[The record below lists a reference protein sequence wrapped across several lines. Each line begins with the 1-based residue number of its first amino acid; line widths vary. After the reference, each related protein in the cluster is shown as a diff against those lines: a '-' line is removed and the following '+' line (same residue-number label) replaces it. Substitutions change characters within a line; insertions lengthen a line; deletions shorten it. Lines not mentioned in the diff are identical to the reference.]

1 MSFART
7 TLEASSR
14 LLVLSGALLAACGP
28 TVFADTTALQIVG
41 DPPPLPPKP
50 KPPPPEPVKEPEP
63 PKRVELKDNKITIA
77 EKIQFDLDKATIR
90 PESDGLMQEI
100 IKVIKENPHVKKLA
114 IEGHTSSEGSDR
126 HNLKLSDA
134 RAKAVM
140 DYFVTKGGLPKEMF
154 TAKGYGETKLI
165 ADETTEE
172 GREKN
177 RRVEFLV
184 TEQDVTQRK
193 VEINEKTGEEK
204 VLEQKSEHQVVQEPA
219 GPGDAAATPPADGAA
234 PADDKKA
241 KKKAAPKAAE
251 PAK

>member
-7 TLEASSR
+7 TRLASSR
-14 LLVLSGALLAACGP
+14 LIVLTGALLAAACGP
-28 TVFADTTALQIVG
+28 TVFDDQTALQVIG

-50 KPPPPEPVKEPEP
+50 PPPPEPEPIPEPEP

-77 EKIQFDLDKATIR
+77 EKIQFDFDKATIR
-90 PESDGLMQEI
+90 PESDSLMQEI

-126 HNLKLSDA
+126 HNLKLSDQ

-140 DYFVTKGGLPKEMF
+140 DFFVTKGGLPKEMF

-165 ADETTEE
+165 SDETTEE

-177 RRVEFLV
+177 RRVEFIV
-184 TEQDVTQRK
+184 TEQDVTQKK

-204 VLEQKSEHQVVQEPA
+204 VLEQKKELQVVEQPPA
-219 GPGDAAATPPADGAA
+219 PGDPAAPADGAA
-234 PADDKKA
+234 PAEDPKA
-241 KKKAAPKAAE
+241 KKKPAPAEKA
-251 PAK
+251 K